1 LESLDEWVND
11 LLKLNDKK
19 DQMIESLQQDLLA
32 KENVLLALEGEVRR
46 MNPEKVMCDAICD
59 TSDLLPKFDS
69 SSDSGDLIDKDVH
82 VSLSCYESQQNDPG
96 DISED
101 ETHIEDDDS
110 VVVSEDKSDNED
122 DELGC
127 FEKHTKGIG
136 SKLMHKMGFDGKCLG
151 KNGKGIQNPIEICIR
166 PRNEG
171 LGYEGNTS
179 NGDIK
184 FVKAETSTTNELS
197 TDRSNNNKAGAE
209 AVQNQVQKQKEAML
223 QSLW

>member
-59 TSDLLPKFDS
+59 TSDLIQKIDS
-69 SSDSGDLIDKDVH
+69 SCDTCFLVDDNNVDVH
-82 VSLSCYESQQNDPG
+82 MSLSCFETPNDDASNDDLD
-96 DISED
+96 DISKD
-101 ETHIEDDDS
+101 ESLT
-110 VVVSEDKSDNED
+110 KG

-136 SKLMHKMGFDGKCLG
+136 SKILNNMGYDK
-151 KNGKGIQNPIEICIR
+151 
-166 PRNEG
+166 
-171 LGYEGNTS
+171 S
-179 NGDIK
+179 IK
-184 FVKAETSTTNELS
+184 HNKKSSAKA
-197 TDRSNNNKAGAE
+197 
-209 AVQNQVQKQKEAML
+209 
-223 QSLW
+223 